1 MTWRS
6 GTSWSTPT
14 QTSLLVAST
23 MTRACPSRPDHLPR
37 TTAGN
42 HVADSR
48 AWWNRAAREDASW
61 YIATASDPFLERG
74 RRDTDELVAF
84 CGLQPSRD
92 RTLLE
97 IGAGLV
103 A

>member
-1 MTWRS
+1 M
-6 GTSWSTPT
+6 
-14 QTSLLVAST
+14 
-23 MTRACPSRPDHLPR
+23 
-37 TTAGN
+37 
-42 HVADSR
+42 ADSR

-84 CGLQPSRD
+84 CGLSHPGTGRCWKS
-92 RTLLE
+92 
-97 IGAGLV
+97 APGLV